1 MNTNNIYKSIIAFML
16 FFTPLEVLSQSDTVS
31 NITNKHFDSNPSY
44 EYATASTVLTQS
56 DIVTQDILFAPK
68 SPTIAGLAQA
78 IDCPVSYYT
87 GTPEINI
94 PLYTI
99 PLRGLELPINLSYHA
114 SGIMGR
120 SWMESQLC
128 RYDNSYSQMR

>member
-16 FFTPLEVLSQSDTVS
+16 FLAPLEVLSQSDTVS

-68 SPTIAGLAQA
+68 SPTVAGLAQA
-78 IDCPVSYYT
+78 IDCPVSYYLYGNSGNKHSVIYYPFAWS
-87 GTPEINI
+87 GTP
-94 PLYTI
+94 
-99 PLRGLELPINLSYHA
+99 H
-114 SGIMGR
+114 
-120 SWMESQLC
+120 
-128 RYDNSYSQMR
+128 